1 LFFLARLIRVGPML
15 SKVLSNL
22 QLSIVSVLLLAVT
35 VSTLRVLQVSD
46 FHLDVDYNRK
56 GDPQKMCH
64 ISSPSRASRLDA
76 NADLG
81 SYGDYMCDSPES
93 LVRFA
98 IDETV
103 RVSNGDG
110 KLDLVLWTGDNTPHI
125 DGYDENY
132 VVNAITKTTSII
144 KSVFPNTPV
153 LPTFGN
159 HDYSP
164 ANAFDSNVTLYERS
178 FELWSDVILGADNE
192 QFFKSGGFYYY
203 DYKGAR
209 ILVLNTNL
217 YYNVNNAYG
226 DFADQTDPAGQFKFM
241 EDTLEQATKCT
252 DAKKCFSTVHIVTHI
267 APGVFERSPNF
278 QWYRPEYNKRFL
290 DITQKYASHI
300 GWMIFGHHHTDTFH
314 VVRDDSGAPVQTM
327 LMAPS
332 VTPWFSSLPGAGSNN
347 PAFRLFD
354 TYDIDK
360 RHAYREITTYAI
372 DLSRL
377 NAGKQPEFA
386 PLYSHTLEYQMPGL
400 TPQDFD
406 DLINRMLKDDNL
418 FYKYIANNA
427 VLVDLN
433 MPVEPYRSAQFCSM
447 QHADFDKYDDC
458 MKSSFA
464 LYTIIPTVVILFSRL
479 FL

>member
-1 LFFLARLIRVGPML
+1 ISRM
-15 SKVLSNL
+15 
-22 QLSIVSVLLLAVT
+22 QLSIALLLSLFSAL
-35 VSTLRVLQVSD
+35 SALRVLQVSD

-64 ISSPSRASRLDA
+64 ISAASRAARLDEVS
-76 NADLG
+76 DLG

-93 LVRFA
+93 LVTFA
-98 IDETV
+98 VGEAV
-103 RVSNGDG
+103 RVSNSDG

-132 VVNAITKTTSII
+132 VVNGIKKTTSII
-144 KSVFPNTPV
+144 KGAFPNTPV

-164 ANAFDSNVTLYERS
+164 ANAFDANVTLYERA
-178 FELWSDVILGADNE
+178 FELWSDVIVGTDNE
-192 QFFKSGGFYYY
+192 ALFKRGGFYYY
-203 DYKGAR
+203 DFKGAR

-217 YYNVNNAYG
+217 YYNVNDAYK
-226 DFADQTDPAGQFKFM
+226 DFVNPTDPAGQFEFM
-241 EDTLEQATKCT
+241 ETTLDSAAKCT
-252 DAKKCFSTVHIVTHI
+252 DNTKCFTTVHIVTHI
-267 APGVFERSPNF
+267 APGAFERTPNF
-278 QWYRPEYNKRFL
+278 TWYRPEYNKRFL
-290 DITQKYASHI
+290 DITKKCASNI

-314 VVRDDSGAPVQTM
+314 VVRDDLGAAVQTL

-354 TYDIDK
+354 TYDDE
-360 RHAYREITTYAI
+360 RHAYKEITTYAI

-386 PLYSHTLEYQMPGL
+386 ALYAYTLEYQMAGL
-400 TPQDFD
+400 TPKDFD
-406 DLINRMLKDDNL
+406 NLITRMRADDNL

-447 QHADFDKYDDC
+447 EHADFDNYYDC

-464 LYTIIPTVVILFSRL
+464 PYSILPTVILIVSRI